1 MNFNFEPE
9 LLPTPHFSDENVEI
23 SGLHNPFQLTNGL
36 KAEE

>member
-1 MNFNFEPE
+1 MNFNFQPE

-23 SGLHNPFQLTNGL
+23 SGLHNPFWLNNGL